1 MLASTLWLCYHEAW
15 YYADQSQGIYS
26 SFQIYWRRED
36 PAMGSE
42 IGYAIV
48 GALILTHLI
57 TGIVLYIR
65 AKNTTPPRED

>member
-1 MLASTLWLCYHEAW
+1 
-15 YYADQSQGIYS
+15 
-26 SFQIYWRRED
+26 
-36 PAMGSE
+36 MGFD

-65 AKNTTPPRED
+65 AKNTPPPENG